1 MVGNIVKSGIA
12 IYEIEK
18 GKVCAKYVYTFR
30 IFVVRWLTY
39 FKIEFYLWKENFF

>member
-18 GKVCAKYVYTFR
+18 GKVCAKYDLH
-30 IFVVRWLTY
+30 ISN
-39 FKIEFYLWKENFF
+39 ICDS

>member
-18 GKVCAKYVYTFR
+18 GKVCAKYVSN
-30 IFVVRWLTY
+30 ICDS
-39 FKIEFYLWKENFF
+39 